1 MALVRTA
8 IGLIL
13 ILTLLVAVGV
23 VLWRRRAGD
32 EIHSIDSYRHALD
45 TLQDMRGPAGTTT
58 VRVLGEEEQSRLRQ
72 PHPQAE
78 IRSGVSSRPPL
89 PRPEPP
95 SVGPP
100 PKAHDGMVFRDGAPS
115 ATEAAPVSIEP
126 PGRGHGDPS
135 WAMTRAQRPPHVQNR
150 QFIVGGIAVIGILV
164 LVLVG
169 VVIGQSGPGSHKP
182 SRTSL
187 PPSGHRVH
195 PKPKPAPTT
204 TTTVPKA
211 LDPQGATS
219 TSATYLVPSGDYEVT
234 VTATQGPCWTIATDG
249 SGKQVF
255 AGSVVQ
261 GAPQRIPGNGT
272 VHIEIDAPANVSVS
286 VGGAEVTFPQGYSS
300 PLVLSFEP
308 APEATTTTTV
318 PGTPS
323 TTVPVTTTSIGPVNS

>member
-45 TLQDMRGPAGTTT
+45 TLQDMRGPTGTTT
-58 VRVLGEEEQSRLRQ
+58 VRVLGEEEQRQLRQ
-72 PHPQAE
+72 PHPPSE

-95 SVGPP
+95 VVGPP
-100 PKAHDGMVFRDGAPS
+100 PAAHDGMVFRDGAPVS
-115 ATEAAPVSIEP
+115 DDAAPASGEP
-126 PGRGHGDPS
+126 HGRGHGDPS
-135 WAMTRAQRPPHVQNR
+135 WAMTRAQRPPSVQNR
-150 QFIVGGIAVIGILV
+150 QFIVGGIAIIGILV

-169 VVIGQSGPGSHKP
+169 VVIGQSGSGSHKAH
-182 SRTSL
+182 STTM
-187 PPSGHRVH
+187 PPSKKH
-195 PKPKPAPTT
+195 PDVKPAPTT
-204 TTTVPKA
+204 STTTTLPKA
-211 LDPQGATS
+211 FDPQNATS
-219 TSATYLVPSGDYEVT
+219 TSATYYVSSGDYEVT

-249 SGKQVF
+249 SGKQLF

-261 GAPQRIPGNGT
+261 GSPQRIPGNGT
-272 VHIEIDAPANVSVS
+272 VHIEIDAPANVAVS
-286 VGGAEVTFPQGYSS
+286 VGGAKVNFPQGYSS
-300 PLVLSFEP
+300 PLVLTFEP
-308 APEATTTTTV
+308 APETTTTTTV

-323 TTVPVTTTSIGPVNS
+323 TTIPVTTTSIGPVN